1 VKKVNYNVILVS
13 IVAVVYLS
21 LLSILLILPKK
32 KDTISEKQRIET
44 TARDT
49 TNISKKK
56 KDDLLEGSM
65 IFENHIM
72 NEINNN

>member
-1 VKKVNYNVILVS
+1 MKKVNYNVILVS